1 MAEGLPMSSPGA
13 PEAEVDVAVIGAGV
27 VGLAVAAILSRRR
40 SVAVIERHASYGL
53 ENSSHNSG
61 VIHAGIYYPP
71 HWLKTTLCV
80 EGNRLLYAWTEEHG
94 VKARRVGK
102 LIVAVGEEELP
113 ALHEL
118 TRAAEANGVP
128 ELRLLEGRELRSL
141 EPTIRAVAALFSGSS
156 GVVDQMGLMRSYLQ
170 VARGNG
176 AYLAFKHEV
185 TNLQRREGGFLVRMG
200 GPAGDELTIS
210 AASVVNSA
218 GLAAERL
225 GASLGYDPD
234 GGEASPPFRQTI
246 NKGRYYDIVNTAKA
260 ARICHPIYPLP
271 HLDRAGLGIH
281 LTLDVDGGV
290 HLGPDTE
297 WLEDGA
303 RLDFRADDEGRL
315 RFLQAARRYLPDL
328 SAEDLAPGQV
338 GYRPKLHRPG
348 QPPRDFLIWHDQGYV
363 HLGGIES
370 PGMTASPA
378 IARRVAGLLG
388 VDAELT

>member
-1 MAEGLPMSSPGA
+1 MSSLGA

-27 VGLAVAAILSRRR
+27 VGLAVAAILSRQR
-40 SVAVIERHASYGL
+40 SVALIERHDSYGL

-80 EGNRLLYAWTEEHG
+80 EGNRLLYAWSEEHG

-102 LIVAVGEEELP
+102 LIVAVEEEELP

-118 TRAAEANGVP
+118 ARAAEANGVP
-128 ELRLLEGRELRSL
+128 ELRLLDGRELRSL
-141 EPTIRAVAALFSGSS
+141 EPSVRAVAAFFSGSS

-170 VARGNG
+170 VTRGNG

-185 TNLQRREGGFLVRMG
+185 TNLQRREGGFLVRMR

-234 GGEASPPFRQTI
+234 GSAANPPFRQTI

-303 RLDFRADDEGRL
+303 RLDFRADDESRL
-315 RFLQAARRYLPDL
+315 RFLQAARRYLPAL

-348 QPPRDFLIWHDQGYV
+348 QPPRDFLIWHDRGYV

-378 IARRVAGLLG
+378 IARRVAALLG
-388 VDAELT
+388 VEGELI